1 MNFWYPTSSTEGENE
16 TLGNERDEAREEA
29 TALTAELERA
39 RAQVGT
45 LTAQSNAHEKN
56 GLKLEAKLKLAQNQ
70 NQLYRMKLD
79 QAAARGGGRPTGAGW
94 APRMTVFG
102 AAQQKAVH
110 GKVNVGKLDKDL
122 KVNQEEMND
131 ALADRIVIMTGWLE
145 KRKKGVNNWK
155 KRWFIL
161 KRNVLLYFKDETGTE
176 LKGVLF
182 TDRLRVEVRRC
193 PPTRYNIPPR
203 IEPRVHRSA
212 TGAAVHPGVQEFGRD
227 RACGQDGDDL
237 HGRRFFDERDGPS
250 DR

>member
-1 MNFWYPTSSTEGENE
+1 
-16 TLGNERDEAREEA
+16 
-29 TALTAELERA
+29 
-39 RAQVGT
+39 
-45 LTAQSNAHEKN
+45 
-56 GLKLEAKLKLAQNQ
+56 
-70 NQLYRMKLD
+70 MKLD

-122 KVNQEEMND
+122 KVNQEEVND

-182 TDRLRVEVRRC
+182 TDRLRVEARRR
-193 PPTRYNIPPR
+193 PPTPYSEKDAKLAQMLGQLQPFL
-203 IEPRVHRSA
+203 
-212 TGAAVHPGVQEFGRD
+212 AVFAPECVGQLAYFG
-227 RACGQDGDDL
+227 
-237 HGRRFFDERDGPS
+237 PT
-250 DR
+250 